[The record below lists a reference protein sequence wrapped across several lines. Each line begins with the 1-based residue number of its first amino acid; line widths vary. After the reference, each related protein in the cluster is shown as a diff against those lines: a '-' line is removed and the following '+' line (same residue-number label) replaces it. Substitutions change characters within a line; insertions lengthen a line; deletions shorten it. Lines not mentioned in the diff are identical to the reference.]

1 MHSHLDFPVLGMSS
15 QGNNP
20 DGADAV
26 PMNGM
31 GADAAVDPT
40 PVATAMV
47 AQTVSNIKFYAIG
60 ALVGF
65 VAARF
70 MYKKK

>member
-26 PMNGM
+26 AMNGM
-31 GADAAVDPT
+31 GADPVSAT
-40 PVATAMV
+40 PVKDAVIAETI
-47 AQTVSNIKFYAIG
+47 SNIKYYGIG
-60 ALVGF
+60 ALAGM
-65 VAARF
+65 AA
-70 MYKKK
+70 MYFIMKKK

>member
-26 PMNGM
+26 AMDGM
-31 GADAAVDPT
+31 GADPT
-40 PVATAMV
+40 PVATAVV
-47 AQTVSNIKFYAIG
+47 AETVSNIKYYGIG
-60 ALVGF
+60 AAVGF
-65 VAARF
+65 AAAYLLF
-70 MYKKK
+70 KKK